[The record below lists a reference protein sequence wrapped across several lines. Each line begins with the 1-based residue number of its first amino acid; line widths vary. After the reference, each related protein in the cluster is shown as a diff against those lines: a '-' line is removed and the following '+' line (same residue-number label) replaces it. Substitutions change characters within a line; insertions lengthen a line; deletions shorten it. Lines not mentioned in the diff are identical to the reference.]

1 MSRSRRSRKDQDVPP
16 PAWGPSAPA
25 KPQDPTASYT
35 HQAEPERDPKKHRRI
50 FFWFFLAV
58 QILFVIWLITGISS
72 SGSNADGC
80 AGLTGDSL
88 RLCEDG
94 GDAGTAIGVGLII
107 GIWVAVDFI
116 LAVTYAVYRLAR
128 RQPRTS

>member
-1 MSRSRRSRKDQDVPP
+1 MSSRRSRRNQDVPP
-16 PAWGPSAPA
+16 PAWGPSTPA
-25 KPQDPTASYT
+25 EPQDPSASYA
-35 HQAEPERDPKKHRRI
+35 HQAVPERDPKKRRRI

-58 QILFVIWLITGISS
+58 QVLFVIWLITGISS
-72 SGSNADGC
+72 SGTNADGC

-94 GDAGTAIGVGLII
+94 SDAGTAIGVGLII
-107 GIWVAVDFI
+107 GIWVAVDFM

-128 RQPRTS
+128 RQPRTT